1 MAKSPHL
8 KKEQK
13 ASLLCYISSNH
24 HTCLDKVYKGKISKK
39 DNPNGNYIVK
49 TGTIKGNL
57 FWYDE
62 PIIFSGGEEA
72 RYWPLGVSE

>member
-1 MAKSPHL
+1 MANMPQI
-8 KKEQK
+8 KKGQK
-13 ASLLCYISSNH
+13 ASLLCYISNNH
-24 HTCLDKVYKGKISKK
+24 HSCLDKVYTGKVPKK

-49 TGTIKGNL
+49 KGVVKGNM

-72 RYWPLGVSE
+72 RYWPIGETK